1 MISNDF
7 AARSRPPLALI
18 PSMAFKEE
26 LERVGRLVEARLEA
40 LLGGSAD
47 ADQSGAAPAASDLAP
62 AMRYAVLGGGKR
74 LRPFLL
80 MQSARLFGVDEEAAL
95 DAACALECVHCY
107 SLVHDDLPA
116 MDDDDLRRGRP
127 TVHNAFDEATAIL
140 VGDGL
145 LTIAFE
151 ILSAPSTNPDAAIRA
166 ELVLH
171 LARAS
176 GWHGMVLG
184 QALDLTIGQKSFS
197 KEDVAT
203 MQALKTGA
211 LFRFGCEAGAILG
224 RANAIERAALM
235 SYAAAFGQAF
245 QLADDLLDAEG
256 DAATLGKAVAKYASQ
271 GKATLIALLGTEA
284 AKARLAGLVAEAE
297 QALAPFGK
305 KGAMLIDAARFVAER
320 RA

>member
-1 MISNDF
+1 MDF
-7 AARSRPPLALI
+7 
-18 PSMAFKEE
+18 KKE
-26 LERVGRLVEARLEA
+26 LEHAARLVEARLAA
-40 LLGGSAD
+40 LLGD
-47 ADQSGAAPAASDLAP
+47 GAAKGQAAAAMARSDLAA

-80 MQSARLFGVDEEAAL
+80 IQSARLFEVSEEDSI
-95 DAACALECVHCY
+95 DAACALECIHCY

-127 TVHNAFDEATAIL
+127 TVHKAYDEATAIL

-151 ILSAPSTNPDAAIRA
+151 IVSNSSASADSAVRS

-176 GWHGMVLG
+176 GWQGMVLG
-184 QALDLTIGQKSFS
+184 QALDLTLGQTGFS
-197 KEDVAT
+197 REDIAM

-211 LFRFGCEAGAILG
+211 LFRFACEAGAILG
-224 RANAIERAALM
+224 RASASERGALI
-235 SYAAAFGQAF
+235 SYAGAFGQAF

-256 DAATLGKAVAKYASQ
+256 DAAMLGKAVAKDASQ

-297 QALAPFGK
+297 QALAPFGGK
-305 KGAMLIDAARFVAER
+305 AEMLIDAARFVAER

>member
-1 MISNDF
+1 
-7 AARSRPPLALI
+7 
-18 PSMAFKEE
+18 MAFSKE
-26 LERVGRLVEARLEA
+26 LERLGRLVEARLAA
-40 LLGGSAD
+40 LLGD
-47 ADQSGAAPAASDLAP
+47 GAASGEARAAMARSDLAE

-80 MQSARLFGVDEEAAL
+80 LQSARLFGIDEDASL
-95 DAACALECVHCY
+95 DAACALECIHCY

-116 MDDDDLRRGRP
+116 MDDDDMRRGRP
-127 TVHNAFDEATAIL
+127 TVHKAYDEATAIL

-151 ILSAPSTNPDAAIRA
+151 TVSNPSTSADPAIRS
-166 ELVLH
+166 ELALH

-184 QALDLTIGQKSFS
+184 QALDLTIGQTGFS
-197 KEDVAT
+197 RQDVAM

-211 LFRFGCEAGAILG
+211 LFRFACEAGAILG
-224 RANAIERAALM
+224 RASASERAALIT
-235 SYAAAFGQAF
+235 YASAFGQAF

-256 DAATLGKAVAKYASQ
+256 DAATLGKAVAKDASQ

-297 QALAPFGK
+297 LALAPFGK
-305 KGAMLIDAARFVAER
+305 KAAMLIDAARFVAER